1 MHTAVQSAT
10 LATIGYDSARGILQQ
25 EFGNR
30 VFYRYFGVPGP
41 VYDALWAAP
50 SKGRYFNLGFVDV
63 FRIRWSRAQNP
74 VGGVNGDGANRG
86 SVTLR
91 QSDYGLHQFGAGGKD
106 VPPEKDSRCICS
118 RPAGKCCGAC
128 WRESSG

>member
-10 LATIGYDSARGILQQ
+10 LATIGYDSARGILQL

-50 SKGRYFNLGFVDV
+50 SKGRYFNPVIRGRFSA
-63 FRIRWSRAQNP
+63 FAGHGHRIR
-74 VGGVNGDGANRG
+74 
-86 SVTLR
+86 L
-91 QSDYGLHQFGAGGKD
+91 AG
-106 VPPEKDSRCICS
+106 
-118 RPAGKCCGAC
+118 
-128 WRESSG
+128 